1 MKVSNIGLMLYYCP
15 FLQYKDIAANLP
27 KGQFLLTVKNG
38 SDIYEYVLM
47 ALVIKYRLDIEKI

>member
-1 MKVSNIGLMLYYCP
+1 MLYYCP